1 MNELLQTCHS
11 DWLTLVNNQLAV
23 LHGTTH
29 VKHVL
34 HVRIQVLHVRIQV
47 LHVRIQVDVNM
58 VYWYV
63 AFIHI
68 HTR

>member
-47 LHVRIQVDVNM
+47 DVNM

>member
-23 LHGTTH
+23 LHETTH
-29 VKHVL
+29 VKH
-34 HVRIQVLHVRIQV
+34 VLHVRIQV